1 MASTRLT
8 AAFERAQAE
17 GRVALIT
24 YVVPGHPSPSETP
37 AIFDAMV
44 EGGADIVEVGIP
56 FSDPLAD
63 GATNQRVAFEAL
75 ANGTTPATC
84 IEFARAARARHANT
98 PIVFMT
104 YLNPVL
110 AYGLERFA
118 REAAAAGAD
127 GAILVDLP
135 PEEAAPFKAAF
146 SRLGLDLVMM
156 VAPTS
161 SDGRLALICAGARGF
176 IYCVS
181 VAGVTGARPAMP
193 ADLGQFLGRVR
204 RCTSLPLAVGF
215 GMSRREH
222 IDALAGIADAAV
234 VASAIMDLV
243 NASEAGT
250 HVAAVREYVQTLSG
264 RRLAQQI

>member
-1 MASTRLT
+1 MASSRIDAVL
-8 AAFERAQAE
+8 ERAR
-17 GRVALIT
+17 GDKRVALIT
-24 YVVPGHPSPSETP
+24 YVVPGHPAPSETP

-75 ANGTTPATC
+75 ANGTTPASC
-84 IEFARAARARHANT
+84 IEFVRAARSRHADT

-110 AYGLERFA
+110 AYGVEQFA
-118 REAAAAGAD
+118 RDAAAAGAD

-135 PEEAAPFKAAF
+135 PEEATPFRKAF
-146 SRLGLDLVMM
+146 GKHSLDMVLM

-161 SDGRLALICAGARGF
+161 SDERLSLICGAARGF
-176 IYCVS
+176 VYCVS
-181 VAGVTGARPAMP
+181 VAGVTGARSEMP
-193 ADLGQFLGRVR
+193 ADLKQFLGRVR

-222 IDALAGIADAAV
+222 IEALIDIADAAV
-234 VASAIMDLV
+234 VGSAMMDLV
-243 NASEAGT
+243 NACEPGKRP
-250 HVAAVREYVQTLSG
+250 AAVREYVEILSG
-264 RRLAQQI
+264 RQLAERI